1 MLQAMSEILFP
12 FEHNTAVFI
21 IFLFLIGACIGS
33 FLNVVII
40 RLPDILFWQWRA
52 QCNEILE
59 SSQHTD
65 QTATGN
71 PDSVNSDPMNSDPLN
86 SSLESPPP
94 GLIHPRSRCPKC
106 HTGLTLFQNIPIL
119 GYLLLGGKCGFCK
132 QTISPRYPVVE
143 LCTALLWVQLGLHF
157 GPTPGLL
164 LGLILISSLIA
175 LTVIDLDHHIL
186 PDVIV
191 IPLLWIGLISNSFGM
206 FTSLESAV
214 FGAVSGYM
222 ALWII
227 YQIHHRLTGKEGMGY
242 GDFKLLACIGA
253 WLGWEVLPAVIL
265 LASVSGTVLA
275 IVLMV
280 IRKRGKD
287 IPVAFGP
294 YLAIA
299 GWATLIWGDS
309 IISNYLQVFQL

>member
-1 MLQAMSEILFP
+1 MLQAMSEILP
-12 FEHNTAVFI
+12 LFEQNTIAFI
-21 IFLFLIGACIGS
+21 VFLFLMGACIGS

-40 RLPDILFWQWRA
+40 RLPDILFWQWRT
-52 QCNEILE
+52 QCNEVFK
-59 SSQHTD
+59 SSENPGQNNP
-65 QTATGN
+65 GL
-71 PDSVNSDPMNSDPLN
+71 PDS
-86 SSLESPPP
+86 ESPPP
-94 GLIHPRSRCPKC
+94 GLIYPRSRCPKC
-106 HTGLTLFQNIPIL
+106 NSSLTLFQNIPIL
-119 GYLLLGGKCGFCK
+119 GYLFLSGKCGFCK
-132 QTISPRYPVVE
+132 KAISPRYPIVE
-143 LCTALLWVQLGLHF
+143 LCTALLWVQLGFHF

-164 LGLILISSLIA
+164 LGIILISSLVA

-191 IPLLWIGLISNSFGM
+191 IPLLWIGLISNSFGV

-222 ALWII
+222 VLWII
-227 YQIHHRLTGKEGMGY
+227 YQVHHRLTGKEGMGY

-275 IVLMV
+275 IVLML
-280 IRKRGKD
+280 IHKRGKD

-299 GWATLIWGDS
+299 GWVTLIWGDA
-309 IISNYLQVFQL
+309 IINNYLQIFRL